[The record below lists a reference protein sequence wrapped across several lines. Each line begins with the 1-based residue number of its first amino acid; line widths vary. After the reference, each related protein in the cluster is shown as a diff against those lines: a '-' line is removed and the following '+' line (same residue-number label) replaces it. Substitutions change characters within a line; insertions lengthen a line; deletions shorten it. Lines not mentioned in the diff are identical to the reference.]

1 MGRSATDPNGTAAL
15 AAQRGVSRRTI
26 QRERAKLLRTT
37 EAAQAQAVPT
47 QLSLTGIGPPAMIWP
62 EELRVDPIAAAARAG
77 AIEEAVAIRTRQ
89 ALERGDAPAVKCF
102 TSAWQDV
109 VKCLSVL
116 EELARE
122 RIRELPERI
131 QQRREISGNLDDL
144 LVSHGP
150 AWIRANMPSQSEI
163 EDGFTDPMSDE
174 EYERAIK
181 AQDAKSIP
189 AQASIHHSG

>member
-1 MGRSATDPNGTAAL
+1 
-15 AAQRGVSRRTI
+15 
-26 QRERAKLLRTT
+26 
-37 EAAQAQAVPT
+37 
-47 QLSLTGIGPPAMIWP
+47 
-62 EELRVDPIAAAARAG
+62 
-77 AIEEAVAIRTRQ
+77 
-89 ALERGDAPAVKCF
+89 
-102 TSAWQDV
+102 
-109 VKCLSVL
+109 L

-163 EDGFTDPMSDE
+163 EDGYTDPMSDE

-189 AQASIHHSG
+189 AQASNYPSS